1 MDKDTITKPT
11 ERNEQLPIPRKIY
24 SETWRPSPQGGE
36 VYLSNREATLQ
47 RNIRKNMATCK
58 HESLVPL
65 VRELYT
71 QGHTK
76 HQIAEIMGVRLSAVN
91 YILYVI
97 LGVSSNNPRGNLV
110 NEMPRELV
118 NRVVTLACW
127 GYTKKEIAEDLE
139 VKEKLVGDLIKEAT
153 DKKIIQKFC

>member
-1 MDKDTITKPT
+1 M
-11 ERNEQLPIPRKIY
+11 
-24 SETWRPSPQGGE
+24 G
-36 VYLSNREATLQ
+36 
-47 RNIRKNMATCK
+47 TCK

-76 HQIAEIMGVRLSAVN
+76 HHIAEIMGVRLAVVN

-97 LGVSSNNPRGNLV
+97 LGVSSNNPRSNLV
-110 NEMPRELV
+110 NEMPKELV
-118 NRVVTLACW
+118 NRVITLACW

-139 VKEKLVGDLIKEAT
+139 VKEKLIGDLIKEAT
-153 DKKIIQKFC
+153 DKKLIQKFS

>member
-1 MDKDTITKPT
+1 
-11 ERNEQLPIPRKIY
+11 
-24 SETWRPSPQGGE
+24 
-36 VYLSNREATLQ
+36 
-47 RNIRKNMATCK
+47 
-58 HESLVPL
+58 
-65 VRELYT
+65 
-71 QGHTK
+71 
-76 HQIAEIMGVRLSAVN
+76 MGVRLAVVN

-118 NRVVTLACW
+118 NRVITLACW

>member
-1 MDKDTITKPT
+1 
-11 ERNEQLPIPRKIY
+11 
-24 SETWRPSPQGGE
+24 
-36 VYLSNREATLQ
+36 
-47 RNIRKNMATCK
+47 MATCK

-71 QGHTK
+71 QGNTK
-76 HQIAEIMGVRLSAVN
+76 HQIAEMMGIRITTVN
-91 YILYVI
+91 YILYNI
-97 LGVSSNNPRGNLV
+97 LEVSSYNPRANLV

-118 NRVVTLACW
+118 DRVITLSCW

-153 DKKIIQKFC
+153 DKKLIQKYL

>member
-1 MDKDTITKPT
+1 
-11 ERNEQLPIPRKIY
+11 
-24 SETWRPSPQGGE
+24 
-36 VYLSNREATLQ
+36 
-47 RNIRKNMATCK
+47 MATCK

-76 HQIAEIMGVRLSAVN
+76 HQIAEIIGVRLTSVN

-97 LGVSSNNPRGNLV
+97 LGVSSNNPRSNLV

-118 NRVVTLACW
+118 NRVITLSCW
-127 GYTKKEIAEDLE
+127 GYTKKEIAEDLN
-139 VKEKLVGDLIKEAT
+139 VKFKLVADLVKEAT
-153 DKKIIQKFC
+153 DKKLIKKFS

>member
-1 MDKDTITKPT
+1 
-11 ERNEQLPIPRKIY
+11 
-24 SETWRPSPQGGE
+24 
-36 VYLSNREATLQ
+36 
-47 RNIRKNMATCK
+47 MATCK

-76 HQIAEIMGVRLSAVN
+76 HQIAEIMGVRLTSVN

-97 LGVSSNNPRGNLV
+97 LGVSSNNPRSNLV

-118 NRVVTLACW
+118 NRVITLSCW
-127 GYTKKEIAEDLE
+127 GYTKKEIAEDLN
-139 VKEKLVGDLIKEAT
+139 VKFKLVADLVKEAT
-153 DKKIIQKFC
+153 DKKLIQKFS

>member
-1 MDKDTITKPT
+1 
-11 ERNEQLPIPRKIY
+11 
-24 SETWRPSPQGGE
+24 
-36 VYLSNREATLQ
+36 
-47 RNIRKNMATCK
+47 MATCK

-71 QGHTK
+71 QGNTK
-76 HQIAEIMGVRLSAVN
+76 HQIADIMGIRITTVN
-91 YILYVI
+91 YILYNI
-97 LGVSSNNPRGNLV
+97 LEVSSYNPRANLV

-118 NRVVTLACW
+118 DRVVTLACW

-153 DKKIIQKFC
+153 DKKLIQKYL

>member
-1 MDKDTITKPT
+1 
-11 ERNEQLPIPRKIY
+11 
-24 SETWRPSPQGGE
+24 
-36 VYLSNREATLQ
+36 
-47 RNIRKNMATCK
+47 MAPCK

-76 HQIAEIMGVRLSAVN
+76 HQIAEIMGVRLTSVN

-97 LGVSSNNPRGNLV
+97 LEVSSNNPRSNLV

-118 NRVVTLACW
+118 NRVITLSCW
-127 GYTKKEIAEDLE
+127 GYTKKEIAEDLN
-139 VKEKLVGDLIKEAT
+139 VKFKLVADLVKEAT
-153 DKKIIQKFC
+153 DKKLIQKFS